1 MLNLPAPAEGSEQ
14 YLRLCGRY
22 GLGKLQ
28 SLAQSPDRSMLAIG
42 GTDLALIFN
51 SADGK
56 ILHRYLV
63 DGGVRGVSF
72 TPDGTKLAVGTP
84 TQIQLFDVNLETAI
98 ASVKVPVPDKGR
110 QAEEFNAV
118 VFAPDGAS
126 FATPVT
132 GSNPVVR
139 FYSAAGQVLREIPV
153 ASPPWG
159 LNPFAFVP
167 ETSELLLLTETGVAS
182 ISPTGSEATTL
193 YPMPTV
199 PLAVATAP
207 GGLIGVGSGAKD
219 TNVWVWR
226 RGETTPLLQKSIT
239 GGTGSVAFS
248 SDGRLVA
255 AANSFEMHVWE
266 VATGIERLSYNPKLD
281 LDVISQ
287 YGVSL
292 RFDASDDAVLLNDKF
307 RIHSYR
313 LGDATE
319 GQGYGWGHDGL
330 WTSAAISPD
339 GSLLASA
346 ARDQVI
352 VWKRSDESIVARLVP
367 PGSVL
372 SEEVTFSG
380 DARRVYTTAAG
391 TIYEWDLATG
401 ALLRSLKLDI
411 SLIESLVTAP
421 DGKMILAGLGAHEF
435 VTVSTETLQP
445 IAHAPALDTFALQA
459 AFSADSSA
467 FVGTINDHELGAWDA
482 RSGASLATADLGIT
496 SIQFSPIF
504 FASRGTR
511 VVTAAGDTVWVFS
524 WPGLAPKY
532 RLQSKGGIQ
541 ALALLGDDR
550 HVLSVADNV
559 VLWDIDRGQ
568 VVSEG
573 SVDVNHVPRLA
584 LPQGMSASLLLVH
597 DSALRLYCNA
607 LAKPNDPVSFGPPPR

>member
-1 MLNLPAPAEGSEQ
+1 
-14 YLRLCGRY
+14 
-22 GLGKLQ
+22 
-28 SLAQSPDRSMLAIG
+28 MLAIG

-98 ASVKVPVPDKGR
+98 TSVKVAVPDHGQ
-110 QAEEFNAV
+110 QAQEFGVV

-126 FATPVT
+126 FVTPVV
-132 GSNPVVR
+132 GVNSVVR
-139 FYSAAGQVLREIPV
+139 FYSAAGQVLREIP
-153 ASPPWG
+153 AGRARWG

-167 ETSELLLLTETGVAS
+167 ETSELLLITETGVAS

-193 YPMPTV
+193 YPMPTGA
-199 PLAVATAP
+199 LAVATAP
-207 GGLIGVGSGAKD
+207 GGLIGVASGDKD

-226 RGETTPLLQKSIT
+226 RGEATPLLQKSVT
-239 GGTGSVAFS
+239 GGAGSVAFS

-266 VATGIERLSYNPKLD
+266 VATGIERLSYNPAMELS
-281 LDVISQ
+281 VISP

-292 RFDASDDAVLLNDKF
+292 RFNASDDALLFNDEF

-319 GQGYGWGHDGL
+319 GLGYGWGHDAM

-352 VWKRSDESIVARLVP
+352 VWKRSDESVVARLVP

-372 SEEVTFSG
+372 TEQVTFSG
-380 DARRVYTTAAG
+380 DARRVYSTAAG

-421 DGKMILAGLGAHEF
+421 DGKAILAGLGAHEF

-445 IAHAPALDTFALQA
+445 IAHAPALDTFAVHS

-467 FVGTINDHELGAWDA
+467 FVGTINEA
-482 RSGASLATADLGIT
+482 
-496 SIQFSPIF
+496 
-504 FASRGTR
+504 
-511 VVTAAGDTVWVFS
+511 
-524 WPGLAPKY
+524 
-532 RLQSKGGIQ
+532 
-541 ALALLGDDR
+541 
-550 HVLSVADNV
+550 
-559 VLWDIDRGQ
+559 
-568 VVSEG
+568 
-573 SVDVNHVPRLA
+573 
-584 LPQGMSASLLLVH
+584 
-597 DSALRLYCNA
+597 
-607 LAKPNDPVSFGPPPR
+607 